1 MTTPTS
7 AKIAVPEHLMR
18 LPRQGSSPDDR
29 MPPMTPAQMTP
40 AQKAAAEQFEK
51 ERGMP
56 IGGPFVPLSRSPDVL
71 QMATHIGKYLRT
83 QSPVPTRLSELA
95 TLITARRWSQNFEWY
110 AHEGIARH
118 AGLGEGVIK
127 AIAEGRH
134 PDSVADGMADD
145 EATVYAF
152 CTETHRNGAVRDAT
166 YARAKTLLGEQG
178 VIDLVAICGYYTL
191 LAFAMNIARTPL
203 PEGVT
208 PGLKPFPG

>member
-1 MTTPTS
+1 MTAATP

-29 MPPMTPAQMTP
+29 LPPMTPAQMTP
-40 AQKAAAEQFEK
+40 EQKAAAEQFEK

-56 IGGPFVPLSRSPDVL
+56 IGGPFVPLSRSPEVL
-71 QMATHIGKYLRT
+71 KMATHIGKYLRT
-83 QSPVPTRLSELA
+83 QSPVPTKLSELA

-118 AGLGEGVIK
+118 AGLAESVIK

-134 PDSVADGMADD
+134 PEAMGDD
-145 EATVYAF
+145 EAAVYAF
-152 CTETHRNGAVRDAT
+152 CTETHRNGNVCDAT
-166 YARAKTLLGEQG
+166 YAKAKALLGEQG

-191 LAFAMNIARTPL
+191 LAFAMNVARTPL
-203 PEGVT
+203 PEGVK
-208 PGLKPFPG
+208 PGLAAFPG

>member
-1 MTTPTS
+1 MSTTPP
-7 AKIAVPEHLMR
+7 AKIAVPDHLMR

-29 MPPMTPAQMTP
+29 MPPLTPAQMTP

-51 ERGMP
+51 ERGMA
-56 IGGPFVPLSRSPDVL
+56 IGGPFVPLSRSPEVL
-71 QMATHIGKYLRT
+71 AMATHIGKYLRT

-110 AHEGIARH
+110 AHEAIARH
-118 AGLGEGVIK
+118 AGLGEGTIT

-134 PDSVADGMADD
+134 PDGMAED
-145 EATVYAF
+145 EAAVFAF
-152 CTETHRNGAVRDAT
+152 CTETHRQGTVCDAT
-166 YARAKTLLGEQG
+166 YAKAKALLGEHG

-203 PEGVT
+203 PDGVK
-208 PGLKPFPG
+208 PGLTAFPG

>member
-1 MTTPTS
+1 MTAPKS

-29 MPPMTPAQMTP
+29 LPPMTAAQMTP

-56 IGGPFVPLSRSPDVL
+56 IGGPFVPLSRSPEVL
-71 QMATHIGKYLRT
+71 RMATHIGKYLRT
-83 QSPVPTRLSELA
+83 QSPVPTKLSELA

-110 AHEGIARH
+110 AHEGIAKH
-118 AGLGEGVIK
+118 AGLGESTIK

-134 PDSVADGMADD
+134 PPEMADD
-145 EATVYAF
+145 EAAVHAF
-152 CTETHRNGAVRDAT
+152 CTETHRNGTVCDDT
-166 YARAKTLLGEQG
+166 YARAKGLLGEQG

-191 LAFAMNIARTPL
+191 LAFAMNVARTPL
-203 PEGVT
+203 PDGVK
-208 PGLKPFPG
+208 PGLTPFPG